1 VPERRGLP
9 ESTRSISDQPG
20 GPLLKPTDSVY
31 RIYVRIS
38 RSVFA
43 GAHHQTM
50 TFELSEHGFVILHAR
65 RQDYPPDRPMQRV
78 NRCA

>member
-20 GPLLKPTDSVY
+20 GPLLKPTDAVY

-43 GAHHQTM
+43 ST
-50 TFELSEHGFVILHAR
+50 R
-65 RQDYPPDRPMQRV
+65 RDAAISAMAD
-78 NRCA
+78 